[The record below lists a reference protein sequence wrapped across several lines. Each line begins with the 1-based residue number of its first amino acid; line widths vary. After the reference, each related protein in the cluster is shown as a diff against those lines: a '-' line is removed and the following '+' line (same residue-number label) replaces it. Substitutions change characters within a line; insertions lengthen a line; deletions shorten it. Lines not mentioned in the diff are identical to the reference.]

1 MSHHSERLET
11 RLASGILRTEQT
23 FSVAPQAVLLLL
35 LEVEELEGMQL
46 SPTAIICRGREKLKN
61 RKGRKVLEEDS
72 KISFLGNPIF
82 SHLGVPWLN

>member
-11 RLASGILRTEQT
+11 WLASGNLRAEQT

-46 SPTAIICRGREKLKN
+46 LPTAIICSYREKLKN
-61 RKGRKVLEEDS
+61 RKGK
-72 KISFLGNPIF
+72 KGP
-82 SHLGVPWLN
+82 GGG